1 MTNFSTKTQPI
12 LFDFERLPTSAIIF
26 SPDEINQ
33 AVEISSQIKNSDVQ
47 WQTYLNALALFAFE
61 QWLEAR
67 DNSLTMNRSQCT
79 VLQPAIANSISAVS
93 NLQVGEF
100 KLCLIATGSLTDEEV
115 TLPRAVVDLPEY
127 IPHFYVLIEV
137 LEEPE
142 IAVIQAFFS
151 YQLLTE
157 RLANVNL
164 VPQEDWT
171 YQLPLTWFE
180 NNLDRLL
187 LYLRCLEP
195 EAIPLPTIPPERAD
209 NLSRMQ
215 NELTTLLPRL
225 HSPEIELWQ
234 VLNWEQGTAVL
245 TSPELLN
252 WVYNKQAIAEAED
265 QRRNLSDLIK
275 LLTQPAINV
284 GRWLWDELDN
294 LAQEFSWVL
303 LPIAPATAM
312 RSPGEEFTAIKSQ
325 LQQQG
330 LEIPLQ
336 ARAAFKDLLLAGF
349 QLRLYAVTWHLVTE
363 PDPHLWT
370 LLLVLGTPLGD
381 NLPYNLKLRVSDQ
394 TGILAEQGINQE
406 SGGSYLFTR
415 VVGGWDEK
423 FLVRDEKFLVSVS
436 LMDGVEVTFLPFAFD
451 LERSLL

>member
-1 MTNFSTKTQPI
+1 MTYFSTNTQQI

-33 AVEISSQIKNSDVQ
+33 AVEFSSQIHNSTHQ

-61 QWLEAR
+61 KWLEER
-67 DNSLTMNRSQCT
+67 DDSLTINREQCT
-79 VLQPAIANSISAVS
+79 VLQPAIANAISTVS

-100 KLCLIATGSLTDEEV
+100 KLCLIATGSLTSEEI

-137 LEEPE
+137 LEEQE
-142 IAVIQAFFS
+142 SAGFQGFLS
-151 YQLLTE
+151 YQQLTE

-180 NNLDRLL
+180 DNSDRLL

-195 EAIPLPTIPPERAD
+195 EALPLPTVPPERAY

-215 NELTTLLPRL
+215 NELTALLPQL
-225 HSPEIELWQ
+225 QVPERELWQ

-252 WVYNKQAIAEAED
+252 WVYNLHDLPVETRIASL
-265 QRRNLSDLIK
+265 QNHLLDLIK

-294 LAQEFSWVL
+294 LALEFSWVL

-349 QLRLYAVTWHLVTE
+349 QLRLYAVTWHLVSE
-363 PDPHLWT
+363 SDPHLWT
-370 LLLVLGTPLGD
+370 LLLVLGAPSGN

-394 TGILAEQGINQE
+394 TGILVEQGINQE
-406 SGGSYLFTR
+406 TGGSYLFTR
-415 VVGGWDEK
+415 VIGSW
-423 FLVRDEKFLVSVS
+423 DEKFLVSVR
-436 LMDGVEVTFLPFAFD
+436 LMDGIELTLPPFAFYPGQGA
-451 LERSLL
+451 

>member
-1 MTNFSTKTQPI
+1 MTNFSINTQQM
-12 LFDFERLPTSAIIF
+12 LFDFERLPTSAIIL

-33 AVEISSQIKNSDVQ
+33 AVELSSQINNSTHQ

-61 QWLEAR
+61 QWLEER
-67 DNSLTMNRSQCT
+67 DDSLTINREKCT
-79 VLQPAIANSISAVS
+79 VLQPAIANAISTVS

-100 KLCLIATGSLTDEEV
+100 KLCLIATGSLTYEEI

-127 IPHFYVLIEV
+127 LTHFYVLVEV
-137 LEEPE
+137 LEEQE
-142 IAVIQAFFS
+142 SAVFQGFLS
-151 YQLLTE
+151 YQQLTE
-157 RLANVNL
+157 RLANANL

-180 NNLDRLL
+180 DNPDRLL

-195 EAIPLPTIPPERAD
+195 EAIALPTVPPERPY

-215 NELTTLLPRL
+215 NELTALLPQL
-225 HSPEIELWQ
+225 QAPELELWQ
-234 VLNWEQGTAVL
+234 VLNWEQATAVL

-252 WVYNKQAIAEAED
+252 WVYNRKFQQLAISNYQLAIT
-265 QRRNLSDLIK
+265 NLSDLIK

-349 QLRLYAVTWHLVTE
+349 QLRLYAVTWHLVSE
-363 PDPHLWT
+363 SDPHLWS
-370 LLLVLGTPLGD
+370 LLLILGTPLPET
-381 NLPYNLKLRVSDQ
+381 LPNNLKLRVSDQ
-394 TGILAEQGINQE
+394 TGILVEQGINQE
-406 SGGSYLFTR
+406 SSSYLFTR
-415 VVGGWDEK
+415 VIGSWDEK
-423 FLVRDEKFLVSVS
+423 FVVSVS
-436 LMDGVEVTFLPFAFD
+436 LMDGVELSLPPFTFYPRQGA
-451 LERSLL
+451 

>member
-1 MTNFSTKTQPI
+1 MTNFSINPQQMF
-12 LFDFERLPTSAIIF
+12 FDFERLPTSAIIL

-33 AVEISSQIKNSDVQ
+33 AVEFSSQINNSTYQ
-47 WQTYLNALALFAFE
+47 WQTYLNVLALFAFE
-61 QWLEAR
+61 QWLKER
-67 DNSLTMNRSQCT
+67 DNSLSINREQCT
-79 VLQPAIANSISAVS
+79 VFQPAIANAISTVS

-115 TLPRAVVDLPEY
+115 LITRAVVDLPEY
-127 IPHFYVLIEV
+127 LTHFYVLVEV
-137 LEEPE
+137 LEEQE
-142 IAVIQAFFS
+142 CAVVQGFLS
-151 YQLLTE
+151 YQQLTE
-157 RLANVNL
+157 RLVNVNL

-180 NNLDRLL
+180 DNPDRLL

-195 EAIPLPTIPPERAD
+195 EAIALPTVPPERAY
-209 NLSRMQ
+209 NLSRIQ
-215 NELTTLLPRL
+215 DELTTLLPQL
-225 HSPEIELWQ
+225 HSPELELWQ
-234 VLNWEQGTAVL
+234 VLNWEQGITVL

-252 WVYNKQAIAEAED
+252 WVYNLQIQQLPISNYQLAIT
-265 QRRNLSDLIK
+265 NLSDLIK
-275 LLTQPAINV
+275 LLTQPALNV

-349 QLRLYAVTWHLVTE
+349 QLRLYAVTWQLLSE
-363 PDPHLWT
+363 SDPHLWT
-370 LLLVLGTPLGD
+370 LLLVLGIPSGN

-394 TGILAEQGINQE
+394 TGILVEQGINQE

-415 VVGGWDEK
+415 VVGSWDEK
-423 FLVRDEKFLVSVS
+423 FIVSVS
-436 LMDGVEVTFLPFAFD
+436 FMDGIELTLPPFTFYPGQN
-451 LERSLL
+451 